1 LAINELMMNLLS
13 RIKSGLMDVLDFQ
26 SRVWV
31 VSVYAGEHKGESY
44 VVNEDSFSEPMQ
56 WMKRKGYTNTM
67 IEQIEKM
74 QCSQV
79 KEFELEKVK
88 HRLMRVK

>member
-1 LAINELMMNLLS
+1 MMGLLN
-13 RIKSGLMDVLDFQ
+13 RIKTGLIDVLDFQ

-56 WMKRKGYTNTM
+56 WMKRKGYTEAM
-67 IEQIEKM
+67 IEQIDKM
-74 QCSQV
+74 QRSQV
-79 KEFELEKVK
+79 KEFELENVK

>member
-1 LAINELMMNLLS
+1 MGLLN
-13 RIKSGLMDVLDFQ
+13 RIKAGLMEVLDFQ

-56 WMKRKGYTNTM
+56 WMKRKGYSETM

-74 QCSQV
+74 QRSQV

>member
-1 LAINELMMNLLS
+1 MSLMK
-13 RIKSGLMDVLDFQ
+13 RIKTSLLEVLDFQ

-44 VVNEDSFSEPMQ
+44 VVNEDGFSEPMQ
-56 WMKRKGYTNTM
+56 WMKRKGYSAIM
-67 IEQIEKM
+67 IEQIEQMK
-74 QCSQV
+74 CSQV

>member
-1 LAINELMMNLLS
+1 
-13 RIKSGLMDVLDFQ
+13 MDVLDFQ

-56 WMKRKGYTNTM
+56 WMKCKGYSTEM
-67 IEQIEKM
+67 IEQIDKM
-74 QCSQV
+74 QRSQV

>member
-1 LAINELMMNLLS
+1 
-13 RIKSGLMDVLDFQ
+13 MDVLDFQ

-56 WMKRKGYTNTM
+56 WMKRKGYTDTM

-74 QCSQV
+74 QRSQV
-79 KEFELEKVK
+79 KEFELAKVK

>member
-1 LAINELMMNLLS
+1 MGLLN
-13 RIKSGLMDVLDFQ
+13 RIKTGLIDVLDFQ

-56 WMKRKGYTNTM
+56 WMKRKGYTEAM
-67 IEQIEKM
+67 IEQIDKM
-74 QCSQV
+74 QRSQV
-79 KEFELEKVK
+79 KEFELENVK

>member
-1 LAINELMMNLLS
+1 MNLLN
-13 RIKSGLMDVLDFQ
+13 RVKSQLFEVLDFQ

-31 VSVYAGEHKGESY
+31 VSVYQGVHKGESY

-56 WMKRKGYTNTM
+56 WMKRKGYSAVM
-67 IEQIEKM
+67 IEQVDQM
-74 QCSQV
+74 RRSQV
-79 KEFELEKVK
+79 EEFELEDVK

>member
-1 LAINELMMNLLS
+1 
-13 RIKSGLMDVLDFQ
+13 MDVLDFQ

-56 WMKRKGYTNTM
+56 WMKRKGYTEAM
-67 IEQIEKM
+67 IEQIDKM
-74 QCSQV
+74 QRSQV
-79 KEFELEKVK
+79 KEFELENVK

>member
-1 LAINELMMNLLS
+1 MSLLS
-13 RIKSGLMDVLDFQ
+13 RVKAGLMDVLDFQ

-56 WMKRKGYTNTM
+56 WMKRKGYSDPM
-67 IEQIEKM
+67 IEQIDKM
-74 QCSQV
+74 QRSQV
-79 KEFELEKVK
+79 KEFELENVK

>member
-1 LAINELMMNLLS
+1 MMGLLN
-13 RIKSGLMDVLDFQ
+13 RIKAGLMEVLDFQ

-56 WMKRKGYTNTM
+56 WMKRKGYSETM

-74 QCSQV
+74 QRSQV

>member
-1 LAINELMMNLLS
+1 
-13 RIKSGLMDVLDFQ
+13 
-26 SRVWV
+26 
-31 VSVYAGEHKGESY
+31 
-44 VVNEDSFSEPMQ
+44 
-56 WMKRKGYTNTM
+56 M